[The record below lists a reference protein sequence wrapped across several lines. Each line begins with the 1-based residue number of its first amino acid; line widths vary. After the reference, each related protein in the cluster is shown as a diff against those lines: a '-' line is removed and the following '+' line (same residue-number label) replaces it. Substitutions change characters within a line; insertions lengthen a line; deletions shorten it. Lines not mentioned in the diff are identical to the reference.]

1 MFTSTTYTI
10 HTCST
15 RVTLTATP
23 LGDGHPVERQAGQRL
38 PSALLLVEFTT
49 HASLVGRRCSARVHR
64 CDSGYKAQHN
74 NNKSHVENHC
84 SNRQNIGD
92 DREYTDSDGGRTS
105 DQQCTV
111 HRQVEQT
118 YLLNEENN
126 NDTDVDV
133 NNTKLDQ
140 HNIPAGIGNRR
151 WYQNINNSTTNI
163 IYIYIYMCITT
174 RRNRQAVALGLVF
187 GSIALALLF
196 VALYALFG
204 DRYRVRKAP
213 QPRPPGARNRAWQEF
228 KADMTPAS
236 RRPPPV
242 PPKDYPPIH
251 TITTTTT
258 TTTPA
263 STFGTTA
270 GMTAGI
276 AALGAGAG
284 HLAHRA
290 RSSIAGIASILGRK
304 DASHS
309 SDSDFSDVD
318 AANANA
324 AAQADA
330 DVSGDTS
337 SDLWGVGFPQYE
349 HDHEHE
355 SGMRPMSGESAVAG
369 AGAEGSRSPTQ
380 GATLSDSR
388 RSSLESV
395 PLEPV
400 GPLDPLSL
408 PEIKPLWLP
417 WPQSMSMRRPSD
429 TPPRIGDSGKG
440 SDQDIGTAADAG
452 GNGDSGPS
460 SGTK

>member
-1 MFTSTTYTI
+1 
-10 HTCST
+10 
-15 RVTLTATP
+15 
-23 LGDGHPVERQAGQRL
+23 
-38 PSALLLVEFTT
+38 
-49 HASLVGRRCSARVHR
+49 
-64 CDSGYKAQHN
+64 
-74 NNKSHVENHC
+74 
-84 SNRQNIGD
+84 
-92 DREYTDSDGGRTS
+92 
-105 DQQCTV
+105 
-111 HRQVEQT
+111 
-118 YLLNEENN
+118 
-126 NDTDVDV
+126 
-133 NNTKLDQ
+133 
-140 HNIPAGIGNRR
+140 
-151 WYQNINNSTTNI
+151 
-163 IYIYIYMCITT
+163 
-174 RRNRQAVALGLVF
+174 
-187 GSIALALLF
+187 
-196 VALYALFG
+196 
-204 DRYRVRKAP
+204 
-213 QPRPPGARNRAWQEF
+213 
-228 KADMTPAS
+228 MTPAS

-369 AGAEGSRSPTQ
+369 AGAEGSRSVGRAESGRRRGGVRFARTREEEEGGHHHHETLASPVLQPTQ